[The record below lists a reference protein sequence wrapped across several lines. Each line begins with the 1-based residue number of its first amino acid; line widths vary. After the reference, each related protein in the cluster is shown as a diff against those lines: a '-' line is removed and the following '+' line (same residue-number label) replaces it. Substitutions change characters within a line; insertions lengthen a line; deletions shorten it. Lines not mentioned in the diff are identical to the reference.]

1 MNEILGKL
9 KNPYILL
16 IVFLLLF
23 SIFLLFWIF
32 IMPLFSRASAYTL
45 YTQDTT
51 VGYVITQPYKI
62 QKYIRKLAPTATR
75 WIKQVPRFTSL
86 QPGPI
91 RLDWFH
97 NLPREF
103 SLIFNYLPGTGFETH
118 LTIREKRNSTAFI
131 QELNSSHFLKEFCFI
146 EWRSHQCSNIQRDLW
161 VNDGFI
167 YGKTQ
172 PDYSTQEIIPQPL
185 ENNHLIELLWL
196 NKEQNAAIILESLTR
211 CFPSLNNPYLA
222 EWHSALADS
231 AWIYLNS
238 DLVEDNLIEGILI
251 IHPTTPTGIEG
262 IKEGIAT
269 LHEWIQYQ
277 LPSPLKIEINEV
289 VSSSVELKW
298 EIRFYD
304 FESQLR
310 RALGNPL
317 D

>member
-1 MNEILGKL
+1 MYDILDKL
-9 KNPYILL
+9 KNPYLLL
-16 IVFLLLF
+16 IVFFILLSVF
-23 SIFLLFWIF
+23 FIFWIF
-32 IMPLFSRASAYTL
+32 ITPLFSRATAYTR

-51 VGYVITQPYKI
+51 VGYVITQPSKI

-103 SLIFNYLPGTGFETH
+103 SLVFNYLPGTGFETH

-131 QELNSSHFLKEFCFI
+131 EELHSSHFLNEFCFI

-161 VNDGFI
+161 VDEGFI

-172 PDYSTQEIIPQPL
+172 SGYSTQEITPPPL

-196 NKEQNAAIILESLTR
+196 NKEQNVAIVLESLTR
-211 CFPSLNNPYLA
+211 CFPSLNSSYITPWY
-222 EWHSALADS
+222 SALDNS
-231 AWIYLNS
+231 AWIYLYL
-238 DLVEDNLIEGILI
+238 DLIEDDLIEGTLI
-251 IHPTTPTGIEG
+251 ISPATSIGTEG
-262 IKEGIAT
+262 IKDGIST
-269 LHEWIQYQ
+269 LQEWIQNQ
-277 LPSPLKIEINEV
+277 LPSPLKLETNEME
-289 VSSSVELKW
+289 SSVELKW
-298 EIRFYD
+298 KIRFYD

-310 RALGNPL
+310 RALGNPA